1 MELRGV
7 TALVSGAGGGLGAAT
22 ARELAE
28 AGAHV
33 VVADLDART
42 GEKVAA
48 ETGGTFVETDVTRAE
63 SVEHA
68 VRVAAEVAGP
78 LRVAVSCA
86 GIAPA
91 ARTVGL
97 DGSPHDLE
105 TFERAL
111 AVNVVGTFNVMR
123 LAAVAMAATEPLED
137 GERGVVVNTSSAA
150 ADDGQAGQVAY
161 AASKGAVAALTLPA
175 ARDLASVGVRVCA
188 LSPGLFDTPLFAA
201 IPPEFRRPLVRQI
214 VFPPRLGTPAE
225 FARAVR
231 AVCELGYLNA
241 AVVRL
246 DGGLRLPRT

>member
-1 MELRGV
+1 M
-7 TALVSGAGGGLGAAT
+7 
-22 ARELAE
+22 
-28 AGAHV
+28 
-33 VVADLDART
+33 VVADLDAGT
-42 GEKVAA
+42 GGPVAD
-48 ETGGTFVETDVTRAE
+48 EVGGTFVETDVTDAG
-63 SVEHA
+63 SVERA
-68 VRVAAEVAGP
+68 VEVAAGVAGP

-86 GIAPA
+86 GVAPA

-97 DGSPHDLE
+97 DGRPHDLG

-123 LAAVAMAATEPLED
+123 LAAAAMAATEPLED

-150 ADDGQAGQVAY
+150 AEDGQAGQVAY
-161 AASKGAVAALTLPA
+161 AASKGAVAALTLPV
-175 ARDLASVGVRVCA
+175 ARDLASIGVRVCA
-188 LSPGLFDTPLFAA
+188 LSPGLFDTSLFAA

-214 VFPPRLGTPAE
+214 VFPPRLGTPGE

-246 DGGLRLPRT
+246 DGGLRLPNT

>member
-22 ARELAE
+22 ARELAG

-91 ARTVGL
+91 AGTVGL
-97 DGSPHDLE
+97 DGRPHDLE

-123 LAAVAMAATEPLED
+123 LAAAAMAVTDPLD
-137 GERGVVVNTSSAA
+137 GGERGVVVNTSSAA
-150 ADDGQAGQVAY
+150 AEDGQAGQVAY

-175 ARDLASVGVRVCA
+175 ARDLASIGVRVCA

-201 IPPEFRRPLVRQI
+201 IPPEFRRSMERQI
-214 VFPPRLGTPAE
+214 VFPPRLGEPAE

-246 DGGLRLPRT
+246 DGGLRLPRK

>member
-1 MELRGV
+1 MELQGV

-22 ARELAE
+22 ARELAK

-33 VVADLDART
+33 VVADLDAGT
-42 GEKVAA
+42 GGPVAD
-48 ETGGTFVETDVTRAE
+48 EVGGTFVETDVTDAG
-63 SVEHA
+63 SVERA
-68 VRVAAEVAGP
+68 VEVAAGVAGP

-86 GIAPA
+86 GVAPA

-97 DGSPHDLE
+97 DGRPHDLG

-123 LAAVAMAATEPLED
+123 LAAAAMAATEPLED

-150 ADDGQAGQVAY
+150 AEDGQAGQVAY

-175 ARDLASVGVRVCA
+175 ARDLASIGVRVCA
-188 LSPGLFDTPLFAA
+188 LSPGLFDTSLFAA

-214 VFPPRLGTPAE
+214 VFPPRLGTPGE

-246 DGGLRLPRT
+246 DGGLRLPNT